1 MIDNIMMVHLRQPP
15 KEIEIAGPK
24 FVRQLLK
31 ELHLN
36 PEAYLVIRN
45 DDLVTDDEVL
55 RDTDTIEI
63 RPVISGG

>member
-1 MIDNIMMVHLRQPP
+1 MIDVVMKIHLRQPP
-15 KEIEIAGPK
+15 KDIEVTGPK

-36 PEAYLVIRN
+36 PEAFLVIRN
-45 DDLVTDDEVL
+45 DDLVTEDEVL
-55 RDTDTIEI
+55 KDSDTVEI

>member
-1 MIDNIMMVHLRQPP
+1 MKIHLRQPP
-15 KEIEIAGPK
+15 KDIEVTGPIP
-24 FVRQLLK
+24 VRQLLK

-55 RDTDTIEI
+55 KDSDTVEI

>member
-1 MIDNIMMVHLRQPP
+1 MIELSMKIHLRQPQ
-15 KEIEIAGPK
+15 KEIEVTGPK

-36 PEAYLVIRN
+36 PEVYLVIRN

-55 RDTDTIEI
+55 KDSDTIEI

>member
-1 MIDNIMMVHLRQPP
+1 MITFFMKIHLRHPS
-15 KEIEIAGPK
+15 KDIEITGPK
-24 FVRQLLK
+24 YVRELMK

-36 PEAYLVIRN
+36 PEAYLVIRH

-55 RDTDTIEI
+55 KDSDTIEI

>member
-1 MIDNIMMVHLRQPP
+1 MIEFSMKIHLRQPP
-15 KEIEIAGPK
+15 KEIEITGPK

-31 ELHLN
+31 ELHLS

-55 RDTDTIEI
+55 KDSDTIEI